1 MSDQRLILLGEAQR
15 ELVDDLRE
23 RGFSVLQERFD
34 RAAFG
39 NYLIDLTTSEF
50 TVRVVRERGRWGIE
64 ASVPSWKEWM
74 PMSVWRW
81 IYEGGSLPGA
91 FSNFDQDSAWLRG
104 NIDSVIEELRSNAAS
119 LHERL
124 LACGRERLASW
135 VTEFGPKEERGE
147 L

>member
-64 ASVPSWKEWM
+64 ASVPSSE
-74 PMSVWRW
+74 VWAARANM
-81 IYEGGSLPGA
+81 LVPVA
-91 FSNFDQDSAWLRG
+91 ATLRK
-104 NIDSVIEELRSNAAS
+104 SRRRALVFMVL
-119 LHERL
+119 
-124 LACGRERLASW
+124 
-135 VTEFGPKEERGE
+135 VPV
-147 L
+147 